1 MFYIITTCLGAFLSV
16 FTYILDKSDLGVN
29 AVAADSSASDFKYND
44 KKLRLRWQN
53 KKIRCKIYR
62 FGKMQFSRIS
72 DCWPNE
78 SKSISSSPLSDNVE
92 RTGGDANM
100 SAALS
105 SDSVGVSLICS
116 DLELII
122 AASLP
127 LETEGMK
134 E

>member
-1 MFYIITTCLGAFLSV
+1 M
-16 FTYILDKSDLGVN
+16 K
-29 AVAADSSASDFKYND
+29 AVAADSSASDFDYDDRKF
-44 KKLRLRWQN
+44 RLKWQN
-53 KKIRCKIYR
+53 KEIRCKIYR
-62 FGKMQFSRIS
+62 FGHMQSSHMR

-92 RTGGDANM
+92 STGGDANM

-122 AASLP
+122 AAFLP
-127 LETEGMK
+127 LDTEGMK